1 MGAFSIKKKLYGNP
15 VEIPSIAEQIRNEFV
30 TEGYEVRI
38 ENSGSTTGVYIT
50 KGGLF
55 KAIVGLKSALKVT
68 MKPSRDG
75 SIDFYAGVSVVKQQ
89 LLSTIVTVC
98 LFSPVVITQIWG
110 VIKQAKLDEKAVE
123 IAERVLYKK

>member
-1 MGAFSIKKKLYGNP
+1 
-15 VEIPSIAEQIRNEFV
+15 
-30 TEGYEVRI
+30 
-38 ENSGSTTGVYIT
+38 
-50 KGGLF
+50 
-55 KAIVGLKSALKVT
+55 

-89 LLSTIVTVC
+89 LLPTIVTVC

-110 VIKQAKLDEKAVE
+110 VIKQAKLDEEAVE